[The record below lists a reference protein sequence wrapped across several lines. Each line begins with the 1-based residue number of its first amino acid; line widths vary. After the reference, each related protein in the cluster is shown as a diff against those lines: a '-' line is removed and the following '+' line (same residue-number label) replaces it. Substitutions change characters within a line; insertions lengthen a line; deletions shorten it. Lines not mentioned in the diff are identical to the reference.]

1 MSDIKEQII
10 KNPIIPIRQTF
21 LDVYS
26 NAIVPWSFNNSHSL
40 DLKAICFFVSTGFF
54 PDDATYYNQIKVIP
68 PATIIDNDDPIKAKT
83 YWQWHYSPR
92 DISFKQAVE
101 EFAHVFETITL
112 EQTHNK
118 KIILPLS
125 GGLDSRSQAA
135 ALDKHSQVFAYSYK
149 FKNGIP
155 ETEYGEA
162 IAKVQGYKFKSFTIE
177 PNYLWGVIEHL
188 ADINRCFSEF
198 THPRQ
203 MAIHKDFSEMGEL
216 FFLGHWGDVLFD
228 DMGVSAD
235 LTNED
240 LVKVIYK
247 KVIKKGGLELAERLW
262 NFWGLSGTFEDYLME
277 KILNALEQTGIENAN
292 TRLRAYKSLQWAPR
306 WTSNNLS
313 IFEDKH
319 PLALPYYH
327 DEICKFIC
335 TIPEEYLAGRKIQI
349 AYIKDKAPQLANIPW
364 QTFDPCNLYNY
375 QKFNS
380 FQNMIIRGARKY
392 KNKMKATILRKPVIL
407 RNWELQFLG
416 PKNEVHLENYL
427 FNNDKFNQFIPH
439 NLVKEFYSNFKQKD
453 QVWYSHPLSMLLTL
467 SLFSSRHFNS

>member
-1 MSDIKEQII
+1 MSDIKEQIV
-10 KNPIIPIRQTF
+10 KTPIIPTRQTF
-21 LDVYS
+21 LDVFS
-26 NAIVPWSFNNSHSL
+26 NAIVPWSFKKSLTL

-54 PDDATYYNQIKVIP
+54 PDDSTYYDQIKVIP
-68 PATIIDNDDPIKAKT
+68 PATIIDNDEPEKKKT
-83 YWQWHYSPR
+83 YWKWHYSPR

-101 EFAHVFETITL
+101 EFAHVFEKITQ
-112 EQTHNK
+112 EQTRDK

-135 ALDKHSQVFAYSYK
+135 ALNNHSQVFAYSYK
-149 FKNGIP
+149 FRGGLP

-162 IAKVQGYKFKSFTIE
+162 IAKAQGFNFKSFTIE
-177 PNYLWGVIEHL
+177 PNYLWGVIERL
-188 ADINRCFSEF
+188 ADINLCFSEF

-203 MAIHKDFSEMGEL
+203 MAVHHQFEDMGEL

-228 DMGVSAD
+228 DMGVSSD
-235 LTNED
+235 LNNED
-240 LVKVIYK
+240 LVKIIFK
-247 KVIKKGGLELAERLW
+247 KVIKKGGLELAEKLW
-262 NFWGLSGTFEDYLME
+262 NLWGLNSTFEEYLKE
-277 KILNALEQTGIENAN
+277 KILIALEQTNIENAN
-292 TRLRAYKSLQWAPR
+292 ARLRAYKSLQWAPR

-335 TIPEEYLAGRKIQI
+335 TVPEDYLAARKIQI
-349 AYIKDKAPQLANIPW
+349 AYIKEKSPQLASIAW

-380 FQNMIIRGARKY
+380 FHNLVIRGVRKY
-392 KNKMKATILRKPVIL
+392 NYKLRTALFKNPVIL

-416 PKNEVHLENYL
+416 PKNETHLEDYL
-427 FNNDKFNQFIPH
+427 FNNDSFTQLIPQ
-439 NLVKEFYSNFKQKD
+439 NLVKEFYSNFQQEDK
-453 QVWYSHPLSMLLTL
+453 VWYSHPLSMLLTL